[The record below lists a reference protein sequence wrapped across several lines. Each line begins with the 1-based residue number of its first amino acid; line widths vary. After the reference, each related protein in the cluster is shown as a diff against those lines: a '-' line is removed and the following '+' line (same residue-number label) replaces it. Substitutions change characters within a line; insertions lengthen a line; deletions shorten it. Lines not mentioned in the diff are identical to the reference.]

1 MPVFRR
7 KRRTKKP
14 SIRKN
19 SDSFSKI
26 RQTIGRTNK
35 PMRLPDLDKILSAM
49 LHTHPG
55 ISDLNFSA
63 GHPPQVESFGELK
76 PALIDPPIDIL
87 TPFQT
92 ERIALALMQGDRRL
106 MYDYLSGGSCDL
118 SYSLSDEA
126 RFRVNIF
133 RQQGNFAI
141 VLRRLEANVPTLEGL
156 HLPPILREVAKEK
169 TGLVL
174 VTGATGSGK
183 TTTLAALLN
192 EINET
197 QPVHIVT
204 LEDPI
209 EFVHPTRKATFNQR
223 ELGQDFDSYPNGL
236 RAALR
241 QAPKVIL
248 VGEMRDRAT
257 VEVALT
263 AAETGHLVL
272 STLHTVDAGQSIN
285 RILGL
290 FELGEEQQLRIRL
303 ADTMRYIVSQRLAP
317 KVGGG
322 RQLLTEIIGNNLRTR
337 ETIALGEGEHRS
349 FYEIIEASTPFGWM
363 TFDQSILNAYE
374 NDMISEETARV
385 FASRK
390 GKITRGIDLI
400 QKARGVDSDL
410 DSGLR
415 LDLPANAF
423 R

>member
-1 MPVFRR
+1 
-7 KRRTKKP
+7 
-14 SIRKN
+14 
-19 SDSFSKI
+19 
-26 RQTIGRTNK
+26 
-35 PMRLPDLDKILSAM
+35 MRLPDLDRILSAM
-49 LHTHPG
+49 LKTYDG
-55 ISDLNFSA
+55 ISDLNFSV
-63 GHPPQVESFGELK
+63 GHPLQVEDFGELK
-76 PALIDPPIDIL
+76 PIFVDPPIDAL
-87 TPFQT
+87 TPYQT
-92 ERIALALMQGDRRL
+92 EQIALMLMQGNRRL
-106 MYDYLSGGSCDL
+106 LYDYLTGGSCDC
-118 SYSLSDEA
+118 SYSLKDEA

-133 RQQGNFAI
+133 RQRGRFSI
-141 VLRRLEANVPTLEGL
+141 VLRKLEGEIPSIESIE
-156 HLPPILREVAKEK
+156 LPPIFEEIAKEK

-183 TTTLAALLN
+183 TTTLAAILN
-192 EINET
+192 QINET
-197 QPVHIVT
+197 QAVHVVT

-223 ELGQDFDSYPNGL
+223 ELGHDFNNYPNGL

-257 VEVALT
+257 VEVALM

-290 FELGEEQQLRIRL
+290 FSLGEEQQLRMRL
-303 ADTMRYIVSQRLAP
+303 SDTLRYIVSQRLAP

-322 RQLLTEIIGNNLRTR
+322 RQLLTEIVGNNLRTK

-349 FYEIIEASTPFGWM
+349 FYEIIEASSPFGWM
-363 TFDQSILNAYE
+363 TFDQSILDAFE
-374 NDMISEETARV
+374 NGMITEETARL

-390 GKITRGIDLI
+390 GRVTRGIDLI
-400 QKARGVDSDL
+400 EKARGVDRENE
-410 DSGLR
+410 SGLR

-423 R
+423 H

>member
-1 MPVFRR
+1 
-7 KRRTKKP
+7 
-14 SIRKN
+14 
-19 SDSFSKI
+19 
-26 RQTIGRTNK
+26 
-35 PMRLPDLDKILSAM
+35 MRIPDLDRILFAM
-49 LHTHPG
+49 LKTYDG
-55 ISDLNFSA
+55 ISDLNFSV
-63 GHPPQVESFGELK
+63 GHPPQVEDFGELK
-76 PALIDPPIDIL
+76 PVFVDPPIEAL
-87 TPFQT
+87 TPYQT
-92 ERIALALMQGDRRL
+92 EQIALTIMQGNRRL
-106 MYDYLSGGSCDL
+106 IYDYLTNGSCDC
-118 SYSLSDEA
+118 SYSLHEEA
-126 RFRVNIF
+126 RFRISVF
-133 RQQGNFAI
+133 RQQGHFSV
-141 VLRRLEANVPTLEGL
+141 VLRKLEAEVPTVESL
-156 HLPPILREVAKEK
+156 HLPPLFREVATEK
-169 TGLVL
+169 TGRVL

-183 TTTLAALLN
+183 TTTLAAILN
-192 EINET
+192 EINEK
-197 QPVHIVT
+197 QPVHVIT

-209 EFVHPTRKATFNQR
+209 EFVHPKLKATFNQR
-223 ELGQDFDSYPNGL
+223 ELGHDVNNYPNGL

-257 VEVALT
+257 VEVALM

-290 FELGEEQQLRIRL
+290 FSLGEEQQLRIRL
-303 ADTMRYIVSQRLAP
+303 SDVLRYVIRQRLAP

-322 RQLLTEIIGNNLRTR
+322 RQLPTEILGNNLRTR
-337 ETIALGEGEHRS
+337 ETIAIGEGEHRS
-349 FYEIIEASTPFGWM
+349 FYEIIEASTPFGWL

-374 NDMISEETARV
+374 NDQISEETARL

-390 GKITRGIDLI
+390 GRVSRGLDLI

>member
-1 MPVFRR
+1 
-7 KRRTKKP
+7 
-14 SIRKN
+14 
-19 SDSFSKI
+19 
-26 RQTIGRTNK
+26 
-35 PMRLPDLDKILSAM
+35 MRLPELDRILSAM
-49 LHTHPG
+49 LKSYDG
-55 ISDLNFSA
+55 ISDFNFSV
-63 GHPPQVESFGELK
+63 GHPLQVEAFGELK
-76 PALIDPPIDIL
+76 PVSIDPPIESL
-87 TPFQT
+87 TSYQT
-92 ERIALALMQGDRRL
+92 EQIALALMQGNPRL
-106 MYDYLSGGSCDL
+106 LHDYFTVGSCDS
-118 SYSLSDEA
+118 SYSLSEEA

-241 QAPKVIL
+241 QAPKDIL
-248 VGEMRDRAT
+248 VGVMRDRAT

-290 FELGEEQQLRIRL
+290 FSIGEE
-303 ADTMRYIVSQRLAP
+303 
-317 KVGGG
+317 
-322 RQLLTEIIGNNLRTR
+322 
-337 ETIALGEGEHRS
+337 
-349 FYEIIEASTPFGWM
+349 
-363 TFDQSILNAYE
+363 
-374 NDMISEETARV
+374 
-385 FASRK
+385 
-390 GKITRGIDLI
+390 
-400 QKARGVDSDL
+400 
-410 DSGLR
+410 
-415 LDLPANAF
+415 
-423 R
+423 

>member
-1 MPVFRR
+1 
-7 KRRTKKP
+7 
-14 SIRKN
+14 
-19 SDSFSKI
+19 
-26 RQTIGRTNK
+26 
-35 PMRLPDLDKILSAM
+35 M
-49 LHTHPG
+49 LKTYDG
-55 ISDLNFSA
+55 ISDLNFSV
-63 GHPPQVESFGELK
+63 GHPLQVEDFGQLK
-76 PALIDPPIDIL
+76 PVFIDPPIEAL

-92 ERIALALMQGDRRL
+92 EQLALCLMQGNPRL
-106 MYDYLSGGSCDL
+106 IYDYLTGGSCDC
-118 SYSLSDEA
+118 SYSLNDEA

-133 RQQGNFAI
+133 RQRGHFSI
-141 VLRRLEANVPTLEGL
+141 VLRRLEGKIPTIESIR
-156 HLPPILREVAKEK
+156 LPEIFREVAKEK

-197 QPVHIVT
+197 QAVHVVT

-223 ELGQDFDSYPNGL
+223 ELGQDFNNYPNGL

-241 QAPKVIL
+241 QAPKIIL

-257 VEVALT
+257 VEVALM

-290 FELGEEQQLRIRL
+290 FSLGEEQQLRIRL
-303 ADTMRYIVSQRLAP
+303 SDVLRYVISQRLAP
-317 KVGGG
+317 KEGGG
-322 RQLLTEIIGNNLRTR
+322 RQLITEIMGNNLRTK
-337 ETIALGEGEHRS
+337 ETVALGEGEHRS
-349 FYEIIEASTPFGWM
+349 FYEIIEASSQLGWM
-363 TFDQSILNAYE
+363 TFDQSILSAFE
-374 NDMISEETARV
+374 DDAISEETARIY
-385 FASRK
+385 ASRK
-390 GKITRGIDLI
+390 GRVTRGIDLI
-400 QKARGVDSDL
+400 RKARGVDNDL

-415 LDLPANAF
+415 LDTPVNAF